1 MAHASRRLA
10 AFLLLLTPCTGAAV
24 ALAANACDAFK
35 WDVRHERAVF
45 ATRAEDQRAG
55 VAVGSA
61 PVISLDKLYRLQLAP
76 QGRVAFV
83 LPPARK
89 PRVDGPYAGLVRVHI
104 AAGGLYRVAVSQ
116 PFWVDVVAK
125 GKVISSSD
133 FTGAHGCS
141 SPHKV
146 VLYRLEAGD
155 HLLQV
160 SGWASGQAELA
171 VTRAPDG
178 GSVVH
183 R

>member
-1 MAHASRRLA
+1 MTHASRRLA

-45 ATRAEDQRAG
+45 ATRAEDQKAG
-55 VAVGSA
+55 VAVASA

-76 QGRVAFV
+76 QDRVAFA
-83 LPPARK
+83 LPPGRK
-89 PRVDGPYAGLVRVHI
+89 PRVDGPYAGLVRLHI
-104 AAGGLYRVAVSQ
+104 AANGLYRVALSQ

-125 GKVISSSD
+125 GKVIAASD

-141 SPHKV
+141 EPHKV

-155 HLLQV
+155 HLLQL
-160 SGWASGQAELA
+160 SGRASAQTEVA